1 MVFGSPRS
9 ITAFGAALALLFS
22 AGCDEPQSA
31 DFGGRPPATV
41 EAVRLDPRPFT
52 DSIGLVGH
60 LEAEESV
67 VIRPEISGVIE
78 EIGFVEGE
86 TVAAG
91 EVLFRLRDGEQ
102 RADLRSA
109 TAGRE
114 LARDVY
120 RRTQELSKRE
130 VSAVAELD
138 RAVAELEAAEAGVE
152 LARVELDRTQ
162 IRAPFDG
169 AVGAR
174 WVSPGDRVLDTTDLV
189 QIDKIDRLQLLFTL
203 PETAVGLARK
213 GIRLELAIAPFP
225 DERFGGEV
233 YFVSP
238 TLDPNSRRLLLKAW
252 IPNPTGRLRP
262 GQFATLEVEVEHI
275 ENALVAPESS
285 IVYDGRGSFVWR
297 VGEGNTAE
305 RVDVE
310 LGPRA
315 DASVVV
321 RSGLR
326 PGDSVVSAGTHKI
339 YPGATLNL
347 RENPQ
352 VAAGPPEETQ

>member
-1 MVFGSPRS
+1 M
-9 ITAFGAALALLFS
+9 
-22 AGCDEPQSA
+22 
-31 DFGGRPPATV
+31 
-41 EAVRLDPRPFT
+41 EAVRLDPEPFT
-52 DSIGLVGH
+52 DVIGLVGH

-67 VIRPEISGVIE
+67 VIRPEISGVID
-78 EIGFVEGE
+78 EIGFEEGE

-91 EVLFRLRDGEQ
+91 QVLFGLRNEEQ
-102 RADLRSA
+102 RAELRSA
-109 TAGRE
+109 TAQRA

-120 RRTQELSKRE
+120 RRTEELSKHE

-138 RAVAELEAAEAGVE
+138 RAVAELEAAEAGVD
-152 LARVELDRTQ
+152 LARVNLDRTQ

-174 WVSPGDRVLDTTDLV
+174 EVSPGDRVRDTTDLV

-203 PETAVGLARK
+203 PETAVGLARR
-213 GIRLELAIAPFP
+213 GMHVELAIAPFP
-225 DERFGGEV
+225 DERFQGEV

-252 IPNPTGRLRP
+252 IPNPDRRLRP

-285 IVYDGRGSFVWR
+285 IVYDGKGSFVWR
-297 VGEGNTAE
+297 VAEGNTAE
-305 RVDVE
+305 RVNVE
-310 LGPRA
+310 LGPRGN
-315 DASVVV
+315 ASVVV

-326 PGDSVVSAGTHKI
+326 PGDSIVSAGTHKI
-339 YPGATLNL
+339 YPGAKLNL
-347 RENPQ
+347 RENSQ
-352 VAAGPPEETQ
+352 VAAAPPEETL